1 MDHTQD
7 GQALS
12 QRPPIAVAPIPLD
25 PDTGAP
31 YIRKL
36 FIANRG
42 EIACRVIS
50 TCRKLQIRTV
60 VIYVTEDEM
69 SRHVSEADEA
79 ILLGSMESHTTNPFL
94 NVELLIKTAL
104 DSGAQAIHPGYGYL
118 SENADFAERVGKAG
132 LIFIGPSAG
141 AMSTLGDKRSS
152 KQYLSAK
159 ASDVPLIPGFSGS
172 STQIHDLEKAAA
184 DIGYPIMLKASAGG
198 GGKGMRIVRQA
209 SQLSEELA
217 RVQSEAARSFGS
229 TDVILE
235 KYIESSKH
243 VEIQIVGDKH
253 GNVLSFFERD
263 CSVQRRHQKVIEE
276 SPCLFLSDKLRS
288 SMGQTATRIAKLI
301 GYENAGTVEFVVDVE
316 TSQYFFLE
324 VNTRLQVEHPITE
337 EVTGVDLVSVQLYV
351 ACGGDLGSLSAT
363 RQLTQS
369 GHAIECRLCAE
380 CPEKDF
386 FPENGLISLWKPAGG
401 LLGPSRDVRYET
413 AIQSGSPISI
423 YFDSMIAKLVVW
435 APTRDLAVQKMAD
448 LLANTLCMGVRTN
461 QLFLQRCL
469 LHPKFRDLRYNT
481 SFIPQN
487 LDQLLR
493 PSLTEKQQRFREE
506 LIVIPSLFIRL
517 HVSGKERGSHNERP
531 FQNVRS
537 HFRNQRFDPGSIQ
550 CDIVTTDW
558 QGLGASTDAPA
569 PQSSLSLWKMAA
581 HNSAQAKEYEAAV
594 IPFAHILNS
603 ASQRDLKAVET
614 IATTTSST
622 KQMAIQYNRISNHV
636 RQASSEFPQP
646 ITVKVLNWNSPSPA
660 GQGPSPGIL
669 EVSLDGTKVVAY
681 CIEPKAS
688 ESSEQAKGQ
697 SRYILCHFPILGTF
711 VRFQKDTLLSYMEG
725 YRTSAEDQSATQG
738 HIKAPMPCKVLSIPK
753 SQGEEVRKGEIIMVI
768 ESMKMEV
775 SLKASVDGRFE
786 TPWKVGDAV
795 AEEKVLCRV
804 V

>member
-1 MDHTQD
+1 MDRTQD

-12 QRPPIAVAPIPLD
+12 QRPPLAVAPIPLD
-25 PDTGAP
+25 PATGAP

-50 TCRKLQIRTV
+50 TCKKLQIRTV

-69 SRHVSEADEA
+69 SRHVTEADEA
-79 ILLGSMESHTTNPFL
+79 ILVGSMESHTTNPFL
-94 NVELLIKTAL
+94 NVDFLVKTAL
-104 DSGAQAIHPGYGYL
+104 ESGAQAIHPGYGYL

-132 LIFIGPSAG
+132 LIFIGPSAC

-152 KQYLSAK
+152 KQYLTEK
-159 ASDVPLIPGFSGS
+159 APDVPLIPGFSGA
-172 STQIHDLEKAAA
+172 STQVSDLEKAAA
-184 DIGYPIMLKASAGG
+184 DIGFPIMLKASAGG

-276 SPCLFLSDKLRS
+276 SPCPFLSDELRS
-288 SMGQTATRIAKLI
+288 NMGQTATRIAKLI

-351 ACGGDLGSLSAT
+351 ACGGDLNSLPAT
-363 RQLTQS
+363 KQLTQS

-380 CPEKDF
+380 SPDKDF
-386 FPENGLISLWKPAGG
+386 FPENGLISLWKPAKG
-401 LLGPSRDVRYET
+401 LLGPGRDVRYET
-413 AIQSGSPISI
+413 AIQSGSSISI

-435 APTRDLAVQKMAD
+435 APTRDLAIQKMAD

-461 QLFLQRCL
+461 QLFLQQCL

-487 LDQLLR
+487 LQQLLH
-493 PSLTEKQQRFREE
+493 PSLTEKQQRLRDE
-506 LIVIPSLFIRL
+506 LIVIPSLFVRL
-517 HVSGKERGSHNERP
+517 QAEGKEKGSHVERP

-537 HFRNQRFDPGSIQ
+537 SFRNQRFDPGSVQ
-550 CDIVTTDW
+550 CDVITTEW
-558 QGLGASTDAPA
+558 QGTGASSDTTV
-569 PQSSLSLWKMAA
+569 PQSSLLLWKMAT
-581 HNSAQAKEYEAAV
+581 HNSAKSKEYEAAV
-594 IPFAHILNS
+594 IPFAHILDS
-603 ASQRDLKAVET
+603 ATQSDSVAAEDS
-614 IATTTSST
+614 TTSTSST
-622 KQMAIQYNRISNHV
+622 KQMAVLYNRISSHV
-636 RQASSEFPQP
+636 RSASSNFPQP
-646 ITVKVLNWNSPSPA
+646 ITVNVLSWNSFGAAS
-660 GQGPSPGIL
+660 QEHSPGIL
-669 EVSLDGTKVVAY
+669 EVILDGTKIVAY
-681 CIEPKAS
+681 CIEPEAS
-688 ESSEQAKGQ
+688 ESSDQTKGH
-697 SRYILCHFPILGTF
+697 SKSILCHFPVLGTF

-753 SQGEEVRKGEIIMVI
+753 SQGEEVKKGETIMVI

-775 SLKASVDGRFE
+775 SLRASVDGHFE
-786 TPWKVGDAV
+786 TSWKVGDAV